1 MRKSPLSHG
10 RLLTLL
16 LFFSI
21 VLPLVSCSGTWVEI
35 EGKEAPDFI
44 VERIDGGTISLSEL
58 KGRPVILYWFSSW

>member
-1 MRKSPLSHG
+1 MRKSPLTQG

-16 LFFSI
+16 LFI
-21 VLPLVSCSGTWVEI
+21 TVLTPLVSCSGTWVEV

-44 VERIDGGTISLSEL
+44 VERIDGGSLSLSEL